1 MILKNSLMS
10 VRVVK
15 GIRDKMGAGPGVAY
29 FLTGKMG
36 FHALNETRWQRWKM
50 AMGLRCK
57 QDSH

>member
-15 GIRDKMGAGPGVAY
+15 GIRAKMGAGPGVAY

-36 FHALNETRWQRWKM
+36 FHALDETHWQRWKM
-50 AMGLRCK
+50 AMGL
-57 QDSH
+57 